1 MKNGIFFLILFPFLG
16 LLWGGP
22 AAAMDDFAPPNVNVT
37 PFSPSVMGLAL
48 PGDEAT
54 NNVQVNDVSM
64 GQQHQ
69 PDMAVTS
76 DGIIYVVWSDFR
88 DDPDGPGVGQDE
100 DDIYFAKSTDGGL
113 TFSTSVCV
121 SDDNGTALNYAP
133 RVATDNQGNVYAVW
147 HDNRNGNWDI
157 YFAKSTDG
165 GANFSTNVQ
174 VVNDPDTQ
182 YEAALAID
190 NDGNIYVTWI
200 HLYDDNDTDYDIQFA
215 KSTDGGQTFTTPV
228 MVNDVGNGYQYTANI
243 KVDESGIIYVAWTD
257 HRNGR
262 SNIYFAKSTDGGG
275 IFSENIRV
283 NSTDYGQGYPDLAL
297 DDSKNIY
304 VVWKDLRD
312 CSSSNTTQVYLAES
326 TNSGESFEAGVQV
339 NDANITISITYLY
352 PSLAVTGDGK
362 IYVSWWD
369 NRNDNLDVYLTRSYD
384 GGVSFSPS
392 WRMNDDINNAS
403 QDKSRIVVDESGDI
417 YGVWRDYRNI
427 DNPPDIYFTHFSPC
441 ECNLNHDN
449 RCDMEDWLMFGEDWG
464 RTDCHDPDVEC
475 ECDLNDDGRCDME
488 DWLLFGEDWGRTDCP

>member
-1 MKNGIFFLILFPFLG
+1 MKNGIFFLILFSFLG
-16 LLWGGP
+16 LKWAGP
-22 AAAMDDFAPPNVNVT
+22 AVAMDDFFPPSENVT
-37 PFSPSVMGLAL
+37 PLSPSVMGLAL
-48 PGDEAT
+48 PGDGVT
-54 NNVQVNDVSM
+54 DNVQVNDVSI
-64 GQQHQ
+64 GQQYQ

-76 DGIIYVVWSDFR
+76 DGIIYVVWRDFR
-88 DDPDGPGVGQDE
+88 DDSGKGQ
-100 DDIYFAKSTDGGL
+100 DDIYFAKSTNGGL
-113 TFSTSVCV
+113 TFSAGVCV
-121 SDDNGTALNYAP
+121 CDDNGTALNYAP
-133 RVATDNQGNVYAVW
+133 RVATDNQGNVYVVW
-147 HDNRNGNWDI
+147 HDNRNENWDI

-200 HLYDDNDTDYDIQFA
+200 HSYYTGFYNDYDVYSA
-215 KSTDGGQTFTTPV
+215 KSTNGGQTFTTPV
-228 MVNDVGNGYQYTANI
+228 RIDDNDGDDWQYSANI

-262 SNIYFAKSTDGGG
+262 SNIYFAKSTDGGES
-275 IFSENIRV
+275 FSENIRV

-297 DDSKNIY
+297 DDTENIY
-304 VVWKDLRD
+304 VVWKDSRD
-312 CSSSNTTQVYLAES
+312 YYSSNTTQVYLAES
-326 TNSGESFEAGVQV
+326 TDSGASFEAGVQV

-392 WRMNDDINNAS
+392 RRMNDDINNAP
-403 QDKSRIVVDESGDI
+403 QDQSRIVVDESGDI
-417 YGVWRDYRNI
+417 YGVWSDYRNI
-427 DNPPDIYFTHFSPC
+427 YNPPDIYFAHFSPC
-441 ECNLNHDN
+441 EGD
-449 RCDMEDWLMFGEDWG
+449 F
-464 RTDCHDPDVEC
+464 
-475 ECDLNDDGRCDME
+475 NDDGDV
-488 DWLLFGEDWGRTDCP
+488 DGSDLTIFAAGFGCTDCSGDCEGDFNDDGDVDGSDLAVFAADFGRTDCP

>member
-1 MKNGIFFLILFPFLG
+1 MKNGIFFLILFSFLG
-16 LLWGGP
+16 LLWAGP
-22 AAAMDDFAPPNVNVT
+22 AVAMDDFVPPSVNAAPFP
-37 PFSPSVMGLAL
+37 PSVMGLAL
-48 PGDEAT
+48 HSDGVTD
-54 NNVQVNDVSM
+54 NVQVNDVSI

-76 DGIIYVVWSDFR
+76 DGIIYVAWSDFR
-88 DDPDGPGVGQDE
+88 DDPGGGQDK
-100 DDIYFAKSTDGGL
+100 DDIYIAKSTDEGL
-113 TFSTSVCV
+113 TFSASVCV

-133 RVATDNQGNVYAVW
+133 RVATDNQGNVYVVW

-190 NDGNIYVTWI
+190 DQGYIYVTWI
-200 HLYDDNDTDYDIQFA
+200 HLYDDNGTDYDIHFA
-215 KSTDGGQTFTTPV
+215 KSTDEGQTFTIPV

-243 KVDESGIIYVAWTD
+243 KVGESGIIYVAWTD
-257 HRNGR
+257 HRNGW
-262 SNIYFAKSTDGGG
+262 SNIYFAKSTDGGEN
-275 IFSENIRV
+275 FSENISV

-297 DDSKNIY
+297 DDTENIY
-304 VVWKDLRD
+304 VVWQDLRD
-312 CSSSNTTQVYLAES
+312 YYSSNTTQVYLAKS
-326 TNSGESFEAGVQV
+326 TDSEAGFEVGVQV
-339 NDANITISITYLY
+339 NDANITISLMYLY

-427 DNPPDIYFTHFSPC
+427 DNPPDIYFAHFSPC
-441 ECNLNHDN
+441 KGDFNDDGDVDGADLAIFAAD
-449 RCDMEDWLMFGEDWG
+449 FG
-464 RTDCHDPDVEC
+464 RTDCSGDC
-475 ECDLNDDGRCDME
+475 EGDFDDDGDV
-488 DWLLFGEDWGRTDCP
+488 DGSDLAVFAADFGRTGCP